1 MLHPLPAESLAILG
15 NRVRQ
20 QLRDNI
26 ERIELEHE
34 TDPEAFDQKVA
45 GLLEGLLEEA
55 DPRQQT
61 FIKQRYADYSGRAK
75 TRIIARQQD
84 KLRKEAIADLQRGTE
99 GLFED
104 SVTAAFE
111 GDVTMIEVRRQ
122 ELNELLAEGV
132 EGELI
137 DDGAAIA
144 LSEDFERQVTA
155 QEVMGNFGRLVQEQG
170 PDAGA
175 KAIAH
180 WQKLKPSTI
189 GLSADDHKGPC

>member
-1 MLHPLPAESLAILG
+1 MTH
-15 NRVRQ
+15 
-20 QLRDNI
+20 DFK
-26 ERIELEHE
+26 
-34 TDPEAFDQKVA
+34 D
-45 GLLEGLLEEA
+45 EGLLEEA

-175 KAIAH
+175 KAIAVH
-180 WQKLKPSTI
+180 GCEGVKPSGITGDAGAEVI
-189 GLSADDHKGPC
+189 AATVCASGCAMSVSGACSA